1 MFGVTEYD
9 GFHELNEDQ
18 VRQGLDSKAR
28 NRLLRTYV
36 RNVYHH
42 HLQEIYLAITKEYTD
57 WGNPSQHPEKV
68 RKKKMF
74 TLKEIFVSTTHYTL
88 VSLG

>member
-1 MFGVTEYD
+1 MFGVTEAD
-9 GFHELNEDQ
+9 GFPQLNKEQ
-18 VRQGLDSKAR
+18 VRDGLDVSAR

-57 WGNPSQHPEKV
+57 WGNPSQHPFLV
-68 RKKKMF
+68 RAWREEGDENRERLR
-74 TLKEIFVSTTHYTL
+74 T
-88 VSLG
+88 